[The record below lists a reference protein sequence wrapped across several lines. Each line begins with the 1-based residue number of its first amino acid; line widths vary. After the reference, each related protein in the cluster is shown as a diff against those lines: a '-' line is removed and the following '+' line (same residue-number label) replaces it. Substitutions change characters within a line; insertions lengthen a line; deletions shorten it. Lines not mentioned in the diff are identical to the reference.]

1 MIEAKNIR
9 YSVPDREIIKGV
21 DLHIKKGRFYGI
33 LGPNGS
39 GKTTLMDIICGVI
52 ADYQGSIEVMGRDLK
67 KYNKKDLAKLLALV
81 PQNFNTSF
89 SFSVE
94 EILEMGRYPHKKKFS
109 FLGNEDREIINGVVE
124 ELELENIID
133 KKITDLSGGERQR
146 AIFGKALIQ
155 QTPILFL
162 DESTSNLDP
171 YYAHSLL
178 KKVRDRVEEKQLTVI
193 SVFHDFTL
201 ASLYCDEIIFLKDG
215 KVVKAGETEHTL
227 TPENIKYVF
236 NINSK
241 MMESDNKK
249 FVIPYM

>member
-1 MIEAKNIR
+1 MIKTNDIK
-9 YSVPDREIIKGV
+9 YSVPEKDIIKGV
-21 DLHIKKGRFYGI
+21 DIHIKKGKFYGI

-52 ADYQGSIEVMGRDLK
+52 EGYNGTIEILGKNIK
-67 KYNKKDLAKLLALV
+67 KYNKKDLAKILALV

-94 EILEMGRYPHKKKFS
+94 EILEMGRYPHRKKFS
-109 FLGNEDREIINGVVE
+109 FMENKDKEIINEVVK
-124 ELELENIID
+124 ELELENILD

-146 AIFGKALIQ
+146 VVFGKALIQ
-155 QTPILFL
+155 ETPILFL

-178 KKVRDRVEEKQLTVI
+178 KKVRDRVEKQNLTVI

-215 KVVKAGETEHTL
+215 EVVKVGETEHTL

-236 NINSK
+236 GVNSK
-241 MMESDNKK
+241 LIESDNKK

>member
-1 MIEAKNIR
+1 MIKTNNLK
-9 YSVPDREIIKGV
+9 YSVPGKDIIKGV
-21 DLHIKKGRFYGI
+21 DLHIKKGKFYGI

-39 GKTTLMDIICGVI
+39 GKTTLMDIVCGVI
-52 ADYQGSIEVMGRDLK
+52 DHYSGSVDIMEKDIK
-67 KYNKKDLAKLLALV
+67 KYHKKNLAKFLALV

-89 SFSVE
+89 SFSVK
-94 EILEMGRYPHKKKFS
+94 EILEMGRYPYRKKFS
-109 FLGNEDREIINGVVE
+109 FMTDKDKALIEEVVK
-124 ELELENIID
+124 ELELENLLD

-146 AIFGKALIQ
+146 VVFGKALIQ
-155 QTPILFL
+155 ETPILFL

-178 KKVRDRVEEKQLTVI
+178 KKVRDRVEEKGLTVI

-215 KVVKAGETEHTL
+215 KIVKSGETEHTL
-227 TPENIKYVF
+227 TPENIKHVF
-236 NINSK
+236 NVKSK
-241 MMESDNKK
+241 MIESDRKK